1 MPFLTI
7 IVPVYNKVSYF
18 DESIKSILNQS
29 FTDFELFLV
38 DDGSSDGSGERCD
51 YFGKADPRVIVIH
64 QENKGVSSA
73 RNEGLRLSKGKY
85 IGFVDSDDILEKDM
99 YEILVRNAIDTD
111 SDISVCSIKKIYR
124 NKVKKALYENNH
136 TVYDGDAGLSAALTG
151 WFDMSVNNKIFKSEI
166 AKSLKFEGRFKE
178 DFLYNIAAFSVAGKS
193 VFQNTS
199 KYIYVL
205 RENSV
210 SIKKF
215 SERDMEGISVDK
227 KIMAI
232 VSDRNKIIIEE
243 AQINYFVQNLATM
256 NLILL
261 SSRKKN
267 LADFET
273 IAENLKKYSFLAKKS
288 HLLRIKHKLAYFI
301 FSLSPVLYKVLL
313 QLYVLVIPSEVGIRD
328 K

>member
-7 IVPVYNKVSYF
+7 IVPVYNKVKYL
-18 DESIKSILNQS
+18 DESIESILNQS

-38 DDGSSDGSGERCD
+38 DDGSTDGSGERCD
-51 YFGKADPRVIVIH
+51 YFGSSDSRITVIH
-64 QENKGVSSA
+64 QKNKGVSSA
-73 RNEGLRLSKGKY
+73 RNEGLKISNGKY

-99 YEILVRNAIDTD
+99 YEILVRNAINTD

-124 NKVKKALYENNH
+124 NKVKKALYENNYK
-136 TVYDGDAGLSAALTG
+136 VYDGDEGLSAALTG

-166 AKSLKFEGRFKE
+166 SKNIKFEGRFKE
-178 DFLYNIAAFSVAGKS
+178 DFLYNIAAFSVAGRS
-193 VFQNTS
+193 VFQNTA

-205 RENSV
+205 RDNSV

-227 KIMAI
+227 KIITI
-232 VSDRNKIIIEE
+232 VADRNEIILEE

-273 IAENLKKYSFLAKKS
+273 ISENLKKYSFLAKKS
-288 HLLRIKHKLAYFI
+288 SLLRIKHKLAYFI
-301 FSLSPVLYKVLL
+301 FRLSPGLYKVML